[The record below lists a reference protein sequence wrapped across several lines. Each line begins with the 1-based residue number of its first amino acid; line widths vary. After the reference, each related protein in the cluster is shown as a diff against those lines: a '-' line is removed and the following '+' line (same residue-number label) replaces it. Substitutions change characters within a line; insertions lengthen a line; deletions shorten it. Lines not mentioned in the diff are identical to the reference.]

1 MAKTH
6 DVGSKYFWHFMVYP
20 LKPKVVI
27 EKSTTQEIEHPFR
40 FGSGLV
46 FRFPLT
52 RLSIVLGKWVAQYEE
67 SQALTNAIAG
77 RPVAQGEFDWDTV
90 RGEEYDV

>member
-1 MAKTH
+1 
-6 DVGSKYFWHFMVYP
+6 MVYP

-46 FRFPLT
+46 FRLPLT